1 MLSFSTPFP
10 STTVKQFTIPKTR
23 CRHPPRA
30 SQKRLPTSENAAQNP
45 SPQSKLGQVHLI
57 GTGPSSVNHLTKG
70 AVRKIQQ
77 ASIILHDRLVSAEIL
92 SQANPSAKLI
102 SVAKGRGQGTGSQ
115 SAINQQLA
123 TYAKSGH
130 TVARLKGG
138 DPSIFGRLGS
148 ELEFLRRERIPV
160 SVEAGVTT
168 ASALAARLGFPLTHA
183 QVARGVCF
191 VSAHEDVD
199 WISGALLGHVTLV
212 VYMGLHRL
220 GDLLKRLSES
230 GADGDVAAVAVHGVS
245 TEDEQVV
252 WGTIDTLHA
261 KVLDAAL
268 SSPTIVV
275 IGNVVRLACGWEGGS

>member
-1 MLSFSTPFP
+1 M
-10 STTVKQFTIPKTR
+10 
-23 CRHPPRA
+23 
-30 SQKRLPTSENAAQNP
+30 
-45 SPQSKLGQVHLI
+45 HLI
-57 GTGPSSVNHLTKG
+57 GTGPSSIHHLTQG
-70 AVRKIQQ
+70 AIKKIQQ

-92 SQANPSAKLI
+92 SQANPSAQLI

-115 SAINQQLA
+115 QAINQQLA
-123 TYAKSGH
+123 TYAKNGH

-148 ELEFLRRERIPV
+148 ELDFLRRERIAV
-160 SVEAGVTT
+160 SVEPGVTT

-183 QVARGVCF
+183 QVARGVCL

-199 WISGALLGHVTLV
+199 WISGTLLRHVTLV

-220 GDLLKRLSES
+220 GDLLKRLRES
-230 GADGDVAAVAVHGVS
+230 GADGGTAAVAVHGVS

-252 WGTIDTLHA
+252 WGTVDTLHT

-275 IGNVVRLACGWEGGS
+275 IGNVVALASGWDESG